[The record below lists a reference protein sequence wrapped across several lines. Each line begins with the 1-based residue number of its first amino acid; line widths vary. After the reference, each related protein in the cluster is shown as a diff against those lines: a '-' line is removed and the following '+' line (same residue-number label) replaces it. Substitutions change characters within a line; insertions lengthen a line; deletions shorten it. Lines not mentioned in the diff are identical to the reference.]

1 MRGLSALA
9 TLLLVLAACSDED
22 TSSPL
27 RPVTA
32 KAHDDGGAS
41 SSGSAPQTSS
51 DAGAGGTTTSPGDAG
66 GGTTPPPDP
75 PEEHEGEATYFAAG
89 TLGACGTKTPADKL
103 VGALGPSLYSKDVC
117 GQCAEVTG
125 PKGTVTVVINDRC
138 AGCKGASMD
147 LSTEAFTQIATKSQ
161 GRVKITWHY
170 VDCP

>member
-1 MRGLSALA
+1 MRWF
-9 TLLLVLAACSDED
+9 VLAIVLTACGGDD
-22 TSSPL
+22 TGPTSSTKI
-27 RPVTA
+27 R
-32 KAHDDGGAS
+32 DGAATDAGKTTPSSDAGSS
-41 SSGSAPQTSS
+41 SSGSTTAP
-51 DAGAGGTTTSPGDAG
+51 DAGAPTGDDD
-66 GGTTPPPDP
+66 TPP

-147 LSTEAFTQIATKSQ
+147 LSTQAFTQIATKSQ